1 MCRREGRE
9 QPKHHRRLATPEV
22 LRFVETVNALN
33 AMAPHAYQSSLSRP
47 PYCNSCGFHHGPT
60 YTQCSSAST
69 PITTPSNAIT
79 TDDIEAAITE
89 LSPHSPQGT
98 DRSTL
103 SSVINSLTG
112 STAASVLSLIEVDTA
127 PTDLAASFDFEGA

>member
-1 MCRREGRE
+1 M
-9 QPKHHRRLATPEV
+9 V
-22 LRFVETVNALN
+22 LHIPNA
-33 AMAPHAYQSSLSRP
+33 P
-47 PYCNSCGFHHGPT
+47 
-60 YTQCSSAST
+60 SAST

-103 SSVINSLTG
+103 SSVINSLT
-112 STAASVLSLIEVDTA
+112 SSNAASVLSLIEVDRPRPILLRALTSKVLDERN
-127 PTDLAASFDFEGA
+127 DLCY